1 MIKHDVVWVTLWPE
15 RPNNKPPPSPRQ
27 VPGNPGPTLKV
38 LASHVN
44 APLSAKPRSQL
55 PLRRAQ
61 LSDEVAGHL
70 RAAIMSGALRSGT
83 FIRLDE
89 TAAELG
95 VSVTPVRE
103 ALLKLRGEGMV
114 GLEPHRG
121 HVVLPLTR
129 QDIDDIFWLQATI
142 AQELATSATAHITDV
157 EIDELD
163 RINNALAVLSGPVM
177 PKPSRRSSSRS
188 TASSTKRAAGSSWP
202 GSCLMPRA
210 IWAQVFA
217 ADPRWGADAVNSHRQ
232 LIAALRRR
240 DTAAVIEHTVWQF
253 TDGARR
259 LTEALA
265 ETEVFG

>member
-1 MIKHDVVWVTLWPE
+1 V
-15 RPNNKPPPSPRQ
+15 SS
-27 VPGNPGPTLKV
+27 
-38 LASHVN
+38 ASSH
-44 APLSAKPRSQL
+44 ASARLSAQRETRL

-70 RAAIMSGALRSGT
+70 RAAIMSGALRPGT

-89 TAAELG
+89 TAAKLG

-114 GLEPHRG
+114 QLEPHRG

-142 AQELATSATAHITDV
+142 AEELAATAAQRITDA
-157 EIDELD
+157 EIADLE
-163 RINNALAVLSGPVM
+163 RITEALAAAVAAADTEAIASTEFAFHRAFNQATGRIKLAWFLLHVARYM
-177 PKPSRRSSSRS
+177 P
-188 TASSTKRAAGSSWP
+188 
-202 GSCLMPRA
+202 LM
-210 IWAQVFA
+210 VYA
-217 ADPRWGADAVNSHRQ
+217 ADPEWGAAIVENHRQ

-240 DTAAVIEHTVWQF
+240 DTAAVVEHTHWQF

-259 LTEALA
+259 LTETLDHS
-265 ETEVFG
+265 GIWG

>member
-1 MIKHDVVWVTLWPE
+1 VT
-15 RPNNKPPPSPRQ
+15 S
-27 VPGNPGPTLKV
+27 
-38 LASHVN
+38 
-44 APLSAKPRSQL
+44 LSAPFSTGLSARQEARV

-70 RAAIMSGALRSGT
+70 RAAIMSGALRPGT

-89 TAAELG
+89 TAAKLG

-114 GLEPHRG
+114 QLEPHRG

-142 AQELATSATAHITDV
+142 AKELAATAAQQITDA
-157 EIDELD
+157 EIDDLD
-163 RINNALAVLSGPVM
+163 RITETLAAAVAAADTEAIAATEFAFHRAFNHATGRIKLAWFLLHVARYM
-177 PKPSRRSSSRS
+177 P
-188 TASSTKRAAGSSWP
+188 
-202 GSCLMPRA
+202 LM
-210 IWAQVFA
+210 VYA
-217 ADPRWGADAVNSHRQ
+217 ADPEWGAAAVDNHRK

-240 DTAAVIEHTVWQF
+240 DTAAVVEHTHWQF

-259 LTEALA
+259 LTETLDHS
-265 ETEVFG
+265 GIWG